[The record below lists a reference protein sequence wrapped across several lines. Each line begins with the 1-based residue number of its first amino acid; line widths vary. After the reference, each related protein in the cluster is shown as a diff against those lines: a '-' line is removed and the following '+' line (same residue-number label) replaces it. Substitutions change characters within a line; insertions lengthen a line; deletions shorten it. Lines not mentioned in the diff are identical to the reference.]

1 MIGNGTPSTA
11 LTPRFQSAAPHFR
24 RHMRPH
30 PLLRFLRPWTICRS
44 ESISR
49 KVCAC
54 VAGGILLFHAGLNAE
69 IVSVDIERGCGSA
82 AAGNVSV
89 VVGLST
95 RYSPALLY
103 QPSAFG
109 VSGHEL
115 TVVLYPSWGP
125 LAAFDHIVER
135 VDVGTLKG
143 ATYRYAVVA
152 VPEAPGFDEPII
164 VTGSFTVAPIL
175 EIISEP
181 GPPGMQGL
189 RLRWEAL
196 DEFNLQ
202 WRSTLGGEEEWNPV
216 DGEVIQIGDVHSV
229 YIAPS
234 GEQRLFRLAI

>member
-1 MIGNGTPSTA
+1 M
-11 LTPRFQSAAPHFR
+11 
-24 RHMRPH
+24 
-30 PLLRFLRPWTICRS
+30 
-44 ESISR
+44 
-49 KVCAC
+49 CAC
-54 VAGGILLFHAGLNAE
+54 VAGGILLFHAGVNAE
-69 IVSVDIERGCGSA
+69 IVSVHIEQGSGSA
-82 AAGNVSV
+82 ATGNVTV

-95 RYSPALLY
+95 RYSPASLY

-135 VDVGTLKG
+135 VDAGTLKG

-175 EIISEP
+175 EIMVEP

-189 RLRWEAL
+189 RLRWEAM
-196 DEFNLQ
+196 DEFHLQ
-202 WRSTLGGEEEWNPV
+202 WRSTFGGEEEWKPV
-216 DGEVIQIGDVHSV
+216 DSEVIHIGDVHLV
-229 YIAPS
+229 YVDLSA
-234 GEQRLFRLAI
+234 EQRLFRLVM